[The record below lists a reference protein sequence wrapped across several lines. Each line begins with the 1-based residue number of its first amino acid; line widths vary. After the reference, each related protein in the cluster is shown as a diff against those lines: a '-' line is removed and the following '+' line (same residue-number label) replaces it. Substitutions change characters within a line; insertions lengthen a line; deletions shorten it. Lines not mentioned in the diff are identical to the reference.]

1 MKRKGTTPPARAA
14 RETPASTAAAPA
26 ARLEKAPTHIQGLDD
41 ILEGG
46 LPRDR
51 TLIGSLDDEAQLL
64 AALGLSDG
72 GPRP

>member
-1 MKRKGTTPPARAA
+1 
-14 RETPASTAAAPA
+14 
-26 ARLEKAPTHIQGLDD
+26 LEKAPTHIQGLDD

>member
-46 LPRDR
+46 LP
-51 TLIGSLDDEAQLL
+51 LIGSLEDEAQLL
-64 AALGLSDG
+64 AALGLSEG

>member
-14 RETPASTAAAPA
+14 RETPASTATAPA

-46 LPRDR
+46 LP
-51 TLIGSLDDEAQLL
+51 LIGWLEDEAQLL
-64 AALGLSDG
+64 AALGLNDR
-72 GPRP
+72 GPHP